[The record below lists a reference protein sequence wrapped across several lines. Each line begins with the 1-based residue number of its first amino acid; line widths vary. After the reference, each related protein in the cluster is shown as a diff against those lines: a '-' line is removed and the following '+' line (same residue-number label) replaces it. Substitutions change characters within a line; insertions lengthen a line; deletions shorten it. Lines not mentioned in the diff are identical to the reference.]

1 MGVWYIYFIIFWYYW
16 KTVFYYCVMLG
27 PSSITTEGAMQTS
40 ITATGTLT
48 MLETTASGISTE
60 ESIVESASGK

>member
-1 MGVWYIYFIIFWYYW
+1 
-16 KTVFYYCVMLG
+16 MLG